1 MTMNIKKKL
10 IATLAFGAALSLGV
24 AACAGDTSPPPDSR
38 AAEDGAS
45 TEADGTITQIVAG
58 DSQFSTLLAAVQAA
72 DLGET
77 LSSEGPFT
85 VFAPTDDA
93 FGALPEGTLDS
104 LLKPRNV
111 DDLSAILAYHV
122 VSGDVEA
129 ADVRSGAVAT
139 VNGAAFEVSVD
150 GGDIT
155 LTDAA
160 GNQAIVTVT
169 DIQASNGVIHVIDS
183 VLLPPSA

>member
-1 MTMNIKKKL
+1 MTMNMKKKL

-77 LSSEGPFT
+77 LSSDGPFT

-104 LLKPRNV
+104 LLKPKNA

-139 VNGAAFEVSVD
+139 VNGAFEVSVD

-155 LTDAA
+155 ITDAA
-160 GNQAIVTVT
+160 GDQAIVTVT